1 MKMQK
6 IKDELKGMNVQDLI
20 AKVGEYKRELFTL
33 RLNATTAHIK
43 DYSQFKKVRKS
54 LAQAMTFLRQ
64 KSS

>member
-6 IKDELKGMNVQDLI
+6 IKEELKGMDAQGLI
-20 AKVGEYKRELFTL
+20 VKVEEYKRELFTL

-43 DYSQFKKVRKS
+43 DYSQFKKVRKN

-64 KSS
+64 KSL